1 MNRVCLLLLALL
13 VSTQALAQRVTL
25 TVAAYPAVDD
35 IVKSALAEWKKNHP
49 NKEPPPYLV
58 PSSMRKP
65 FTKKMEQYAE
75 NIVPIKTKNEQG
87 EPDIV
92 SNKFLFFIV

>member
-1 MNRVCLLLLALL
+1 MAL
-13 VSTQALAQRVTL
+13 QA
-25 TVAAYPAVDD
+25 
-35 IVKSALAEWKKNHP
+35 WKKNHP

-92 SNKFLFFIV
+92 SNKFLFLSFNQCRQEFLFSFQSLKSVI

>member
-1 MNRVCLLLLALL
+1 MAL
-13 VSTQALAQRVTL
+13 QA
-25 TVAAYPAVDD
+25 
-35 IVKSALAEWKKNHP
+35 WKKNHP

-92 SNKFLFFIV
+92 SNKFLFFYRLTNARKNFCSVFNLCSLLFSQRVSSLVSHLVSH